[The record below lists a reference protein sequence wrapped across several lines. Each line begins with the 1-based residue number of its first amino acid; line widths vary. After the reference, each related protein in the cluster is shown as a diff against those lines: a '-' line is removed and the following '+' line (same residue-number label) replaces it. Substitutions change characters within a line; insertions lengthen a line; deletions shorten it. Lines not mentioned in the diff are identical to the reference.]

1 LGHAL
6 CWLRGRLLQAAADAA
21 DNETDEADET
31 VRAAADA
38 AAEPSEEQS
47 EQLER
52 LQAERPH
59 AERRHERVERRHEHA
74 ERWFKEARTARLAA
88 EEVLRTAN
96 EVLVAKL
103 SEAAAGAAGC
113 RMSVVD
119 CGIPGSASL
128 PVTWKLSRKLSH
140 STKGKTC
147 GMKCPK
153 RRPKKLLRASSTS
166 SAISPRRRA
175 APSSPLRSL
184 EPYMLALATFA
195 AAALRPSASPQ
206 HFSRR
211 AAAAIAGLGPMLL
224 PSRGARAL
232 EETVRMP
239 GLNGPGKSKTFF
251 SDFELSATGLQF
263 KDYKL
268 GAGAAPKVGDKVSL
282 EWTGVTVGYQG
293 RYFETRNKP
302 KGGAFADD
310 GFLQEPLAFTV
321 GGGTVIPAIDEAV
334 RGMAL
339 GGIRRI
345 IVPEEIGYPADGWKS
360 VGPKPSTFSGQ
371 RALDFVLASKDSM
384 MDKTLMFDLKLTSVR
399 PAGVR

>member
-1 LGHAL
+1 MTL
-6 CWLRGRLLQAAADAA
+6 
-21 DNETDEADET
+21 
-31 VRAAADA
+31 
-38 AAEPSEEQS
+38 
-47 EQLER
+47 
-52 LQAERPH
+52 
-59 AERRHERVERRHEHA
+59 
-74 ERWFKEARTARLAA
+74 
-88 EEVLRTAN
+88 
-96 EVLVAKL
+96 
-103 SEAAAGAAGC
+103 
-113 RMSVVD
+113 
-119 CGIPGSASL
+119 
-128 PVTWKLSRKLSH
+128 
-140 STKGKTC
+140 
-147 GMKCPK
+147 
-153 RRPKKLLRASSTS
+153 
-166 SAISPRRRA
+166 
-175 APSSPLRSL
+175 
-184 EPYMLALATFA
+184 LALTTFA
-195 AAALRPSASPQ
+195 AAALRPSASPLQ
-206 HFSRR
+206 LSRR
-211 AAAAIAGLGPMLL
+211 AAAAMAGLGPMLL

-268 GAGAAPKVGDKVSL
+268 GAGAAPKLGDKVSL

-321 GGGTVIPAIDEAV
+321 GDGMVIPAIDEAV
-334 RGMAL
+334 RGMAS

>member
-1 LGHAL
+1 
-6 CWLRGRLLQAAADAA
+6 
-21 DNETDEADET
+21 
-31 VRAAADA
+31 
-38 AAEPSEEQS
+38 
-47 EQLER
+47 
-52 LQAERPH
+52 
-59 AERRHERVERRHEHA
+59 
-74 ERWFKEARTARLAA
+74 
-88 EEVLRTAN
+88 
-96 EVLVAKL
+96 
-103 SEAAAGAAGC
+103 
-113 RMSVVD
+113 
-119 CGIPGSASL
+119 
-128 PVTWKLSRKLSH
+128 
-140 STKGKTC
+140 
-147 GMKCPK
+147 
-153 RRPKKLLRASSTS
+153 
-166 SAISPRRRA
+166 
-175 APSSPLRSL
+175 
-184 EPYMLALATFA
+184 MLALAAFA

-211 AAAAIAGLGPMLL
+211 AAAAMAGLGPMLL
-224 PSRGARAL
+224 PSQGARAL

-345 IVPEEIGYPADGWKS
+345 IVPEEIGYPADGWKR